1 MSLAVTER
9 MTSVVCVVKIVA
21 AGEEISQWEP
31 TDVAA
36 ASAYLFA
43 VSSSKSQS
51 AESQLDANLY
61 QTAKQTSPLRSK
73 PC

>member
-21 AGEEISQWEP
+21 AGEEFSQWEP

-51 AESQLDANLY
+51 AEIQLEANLY
-61 QTAKQTSPLRSK
+61 QIIMPNSPLQSK
-73 PC
+73 LC